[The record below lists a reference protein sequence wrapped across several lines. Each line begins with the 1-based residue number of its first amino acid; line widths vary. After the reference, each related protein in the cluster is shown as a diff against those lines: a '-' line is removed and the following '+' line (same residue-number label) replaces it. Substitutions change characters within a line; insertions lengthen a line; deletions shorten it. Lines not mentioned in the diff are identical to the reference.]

1 MTFDYMERVVVEGQ
15 LDVENIG
22 ECIIQANNDFGEI
35 FLLMIRTELGWTQ
48 VIDYGPLVP
57 DIELL
62 SPNFKIL
69 YNRFEFNQQ
78 KIEKLIDRFLND
90 PKKEITQ
97 ARVVDVTE
105 ITDLLV
111 DPIQKFFETEKT
123 E

>member
-69 YNRFEFNQQ
+69 YSRFEFNQQ

-111 DPIQKFFETEKT
+111 DPIQKFFETEKD